1 MSLQEPGYK
10 EGLIVAVVLFL
21 FITYI
26 VSDPMYDPGVF
37 VVLFWMG
44 LGLIATH
51 LLYRTV
57 VVLEEIRD
65 ALWSRITTISEP
77 NGRSW
82 TNTGDLENARGNS
95 NRLLLE
101 EVARSATTNTAVLL
115 QKEWVPPRGRTVR
128 GWSQDPVVS

>member
-65 ALWSRITTISEP
+65 AL
-77 NGRSW
+77 
-82 TNTGDLENARGNS
+82 
-95 NRLLLE
+95 
-101 EVARSATTNTAVLL
+101 
-115 QKEWVPPRGRTVR
+115 
-128 GWSQDPVVS
+128 